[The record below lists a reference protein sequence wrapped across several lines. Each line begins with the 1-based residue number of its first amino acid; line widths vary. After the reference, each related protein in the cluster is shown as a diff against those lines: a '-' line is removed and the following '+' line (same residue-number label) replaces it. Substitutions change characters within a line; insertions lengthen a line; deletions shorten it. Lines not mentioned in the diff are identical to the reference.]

1 MKILLEP
8 VVGLVFGSLFVMIF
22 EVGLTFA
29 LLHPKFN
36 LALIL
41 YDRFIRVYVMKEE
54 AKRDS
59 MNSYQSSSQRN
70 STSEA
75 EHESKRS
82 D

>member
-59 MNSYQSSSQRN
+59 MTSSQRN

>member
-1 MKILLEP
+1 MEILLEP

-41 YDRFIRVYVMKEE
+41 YDRVIRVYIMK
-54 AKRDS
+54 
-59 MNSYQSSSQRN
+59 
-70 STSEA
+70 
-75 EHESKRS
+75 
-82 D
+82 